1 MNKLPQDVL
10 GNIFNN
16 LDTCEDILNLCETD
30 KELNS
35 SCNQPIVRNII
46 INKFKSIVA
55 ELLKIMV
62 EDIETHEDMEASG
75 LRYGQQ
81 GEHYF
86 YVAEF
91 AYQYMDEVNK
101 LMVDINEDTS
111 LTNLKE
117 ICGKITRLKSERRK
131 IELRAMGLY

>member
-30 KELNS
+30 KELHS

-55 ELLKIMV
+55 ELL
-62 EDIETHEDMEASG
+62 DI
-75 LRYGQQ
+75 L
-81 GEHYF
+81 
-86 YVAEF
+86 
-91 AYQYMDEVNK
+91 
-101 LMVDINEDTS
+101 VDD
-111 LTNLKE
+111 LD
-117 ICGKITRLKSERRK
+117 
-131 IELRAMGLY
+131 